1 MSGLLV
7 VNLFV
12 AVVLW
17 LSLRSVE
24 QVGWTDLLASESL

>member
-1 MSGLLV
+1 MSPDGVLVLLLLAAACS

-17 LSLRSVE
+17 LDTWRNC
-24 QVGWTDLLASESL
+24 